1 MSVKLYKLFFELV
14 IIGYRSD
21 KMANEILK
29 LENQLCFSLYATTR
43 QMTKIYRP
51 LLKEL
56 NITYPQYLVLLV
68 LWEVQTISVK
78 TLGQRL
84 FLDSG
89 TLTPMLKRM
98 EENGMITRTRS
109 KSDERVVEVTLTEKG
124 ERSEAKAEN
133 IPVNF
138 IKHLNLN
145 EEEFIQLK
153 NILGKMMSQ
162 FGE

>member
-1 MSVKLYKLFFELV
+1 
-14 IIGYRSD
+14 
-21 KMANEILK
+21 MANEILK

>member
-1 MSVKLYKLFFELV
+1 MTNEL
-14 IIGYRSD
+14 
-21 KMANEILK
+21 LK

-56 NITYPQYLVLLV
+56 DITYPQYLALLV
-68 LWEVQTISVK
+68 LWETKKISVK
-78 TLGQRL
+78 AMGERL

-98 EENGMITRTRS
+98 EEHGLIKRVRS
-109 KSDERVVEVTLTEKG
+109 AADERVVEVSLTKKGKEAEEKAG
-124 ERSEAKAEN
+124 S
-133 IPVNF
+133 IPINV
-138 IKHLNLN
+138 IQQSGL
-145 EEEFIQLK
+145 EEEEISQLK
-153 NILGKMMSQ
+153 NLLSKMMGQ